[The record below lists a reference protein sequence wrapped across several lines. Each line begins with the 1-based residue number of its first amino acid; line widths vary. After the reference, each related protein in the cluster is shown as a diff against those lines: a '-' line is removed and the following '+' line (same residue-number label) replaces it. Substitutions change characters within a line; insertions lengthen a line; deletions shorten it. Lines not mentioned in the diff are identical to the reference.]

1 MKLAVIGRGRVGLAL
16 APCLARAGH
25 EVRFGVRNPA
35 DPKHAGG
42 SIPVVS
48 TREAAGWSDIVIA
61 AINWDA
67 AEGFLA
73 EVGDLGGKILV
84 DCINPYDFAGG
95 LRRLISADTST
106 ATILQARTAAKVV
119 KTLNQVGSAVMAIP
133 SAYAV
138 RPLQF
143 VAADDASAKSTVISL
158 LQSMGYDA
166 RDAGG
171 LDHAADLEAMARVWI
186 AQAFV
191 HRMQP
196 DTSWALV
203 RPN

>member
-1 MKLAVIGRGRVGLAL
+1 MKVAVIGRGRVGLAL
-16 APCLARAGH
+16 APSLALAGH
-25 EVRFGVRNPA
+25 DVRFGVRNPA
-35 DPKHAGG
+35 DPKHAGS
-42 SIPVVS
+42 SIPVAS
-48 TREAAGWSDIVIA
+48 TRDAAAWSDIVIA

-67 AEGFLA
+67 ADGFLA
-73 EVGDLGGKILV
+73 EVGDLGGRILV

-95 LRRLISADTST
+95 LRRLIDADTST
-106 ATILQARTAAKVV
+106 ATLLQARTAAKVV
-119 KTLNQVGSAVMAIP
+119 KTLNQVGAAVMAKP

-138 RPLQF
+138 KPLQF
-143 VAADDASAKSTVISL
+143 VAADDAAAKATVMAL

-186 AQAFV
+186 SQAFA
-191 HRMQP
+191 HGMAP

-203 RPN
+203 RPS

>member
-1 MKLAVIGRGRVGLAL
+1 MKVAVIGRGRVGLAL

-25 EVRFGVRNPA
+25 EVRFGVRDPA
-35 DPKHAGG
+35 DPKHVGG
-42 SIPVVS
+42 PIPVAS
-48 TREAAGWSDIVIA
+48 TREAAGWADIVIA
-61 AINWDA
+61 AIMWEAVD
-67 AEGFLA
+67 GFLA
-73 EVGDLGGKILV
+73 DVGDLDGKILV

-95 LRRLISADTST
+95 LRRLISGDTST
-106 ATILQARTAAKVV
+106 ATLLQARTAAKVV
-119 KTLNQVGSAVMAIP
+119 KTLNQVGSPVMASP

-138 RPLQF
+138 KPLQF
-143 VAADDASAKSTVISL
+143 VAADDASAKSTVIML
-158 LQSMGYDA
+158 LQSMDYDA

-171 LDHAADLEAMARVWI
+171 LEHAADLEAMARVWI

-203 RPN
+203 RPS